1 VRKHS
6 RKFQT
11 KEQRLEI
18 TERKLEILPTLR
30 RNFWR
35 IILSGVLGMCTLPVV
50 ASLVHQEVLPLYRY
64 LVPMTV
70 GATIGLFVALS
81 LSFLAETRRQHL
93 QRLKD
98 QREFIRQLKLSEE
111 RLSIA
116 LNGSNDGL
124 FDWNIKTG
132 DVVFSP
138 SFAKILGY
146 HEDDLTQSSEDLQRL
161 VHPHDRARLANL
173 VEEFIAG
180 AIPVFDTEIQIRH

>member
-1 VRKHS
+1 
-6 RKFQT
+6 
-11 KEQRLEI
+11 LEI

-30 RNFWR
+30 RNLWR

-64 LVPMTV
+64 LVPMTA

-93 QRLKD
+93 QRLKKD
-98 QREFIRQLKLSEE
+98 QQEFIRQLKLSEE

-161 VHPHDRARLANL
+161 VHPHDRAPCKSGGRVHRGGYSRFRYGNSDQA
-173 VEEFIAG
+173 
-180 AIPVFDTEIQIRH
+180 